1 MAEILKDSLF
11 GVSRDEHEGHKFFS
25 LALFRMVWFGL
36 IWFDNR
42 PQLKIAFFR
51 GEEIFSQE
59 FTKINPL
66 GMHFFAIFQLSLKFF
81 LRI

>member
-1 MAEILKDSLF
+1 
-11 GVSRDEHEGHKFFS
+11 
-25 LALFRMVWFGL
+25 MVWFGL
-36 IWFDNR
+36 ILFDNR

-66 GMHFFAIFQLSLKFF
+66 GMHFFWYFPIVSQIFPLNMIIPLQHIDMFF
-81 LRI
+81 YPDILGYVQVLC